1 MKIKHFMDI
10 QRIREQAD
18 EGTAPNIGG
27 FSVGDHIVIQEKV
40 DGANASIRYDR
51 ETGKLAVFSRNQ
63 QLFDDKALKGFWSYV
78 QTLPAEEYKET
89 ESYAIFGEW
98 LIPHAVE
105 YRPEAYNKWYV
116 YDIYDT
122 EKRTYLPQTA
132 VREFCERHNLTY
144 VKTFYDGPFVSWE
157 HCRSFV
163 GQSEIA
169 LDQGE
174 GAIVKN
180 QTKLG
185 AEDRENPSVIKIV
198 CENFAEVRKKKKQV
212 EDPEKR
218 SEMVKAQAIVEQI
231 VTPRR
236 VEKEWMKMRDEGLI
250 ADLEVKPNIQ
260 ILAKNLPVRIY
271 QDCVKEEPE
280 LVNSCGEYFGKLCQK
295 RVMKLIREIEVSRK

>member
-18 EGTAPNIGG
+18 EGTASNIGG

-40 DGANASIRYDR
+40 DGANVSIRYDR

-78 QTLPAEEYKET
+78 QTLPAEEYRET

-122 EKRTYLPQTA
+122 EKRTYLPQSA
-132 VREFCERHNLTY
+132 VREFCERQNLTY
-144 VKTFYDGPFVSWE
+144 VKTFYEGPFVSWE

-218 SEMVKAQAIVEQI
+218 SEIGKAQAIVEQI

-236 VEKEWMKMRDEGLI
+236 VEKEWMKIRCAMR
-250 ADLEVKPNIQ
+250 V
-260 ILAKNLPVRIY
+260 
-271 QDCVKEEPE
+271 
-280 LVNSCGEYFGKLCQK
+280 
-295 RVMKLIREIEVSRK
+295 